1 MSTEIIHEKQ
11 DLTYLS
17 WSLIR
22 SSSGTAGSF
31 LKATDDLQQP
41 KIYYKLSN
49 YDGING
55 IVGHECINEIIV
67 DRLLNILEIEHLHY
81 DLIHADIDVD
91 GKEMETYLCASKDFK
106 AHGEHKVALDA
117 YYQAEKLD
125 GETPLQF
132 CTRNGWSDFIYKM
145 LVVDFLILNR
155 DRHGANIEVLR
166 NARKKS
172 LRLAPIF
179 DHGLSLLFNCHTE
192 EEINQFDVMKDRA
205 VQCFVGSR
213 SAQQNLMLIPK
224 DEILALNPL
233 QHTHKAYLL
242 EGLDG
247 IIPQSLQNKI
257 WDMIWQRWE
266 YYEIFA
272 VRDEDN
278 TTNKAVAYLFYYEKE
293 KRFYIELPEEAD
305 PWETPLIL
313 SFF

>member
-55 IVGHECINEIIV
+55 IVGHECVNEIIV
-67 DRLLNILEIEHLHY
+67 DRLLNILGIEHLHY

-247 IIPQSLQNKI
+247 IIPQSLQSKI

-266 YYEIFA
+266 YYENLCSQ
-272 VRDEDN
+272 R
-278 TTNKAVAYLFYYEKE
+278 
-293 KRFYIELPEEAD
+293 
-305 PWETPLIL
+305 
-313 SFF
+313 

>member
-172 LRLAPIF
+172 LWLAPIF

-266 YYEIFA
+266 YYENLCSQ
-272 VRDEDN
+272 R
-278 TTNKAVAYLFYYEKE
+278 
-293 KRFYIELPEEAD
+293 
-305 PWETPLIL
+305 
-313 SFF
+313 

>member
-17 WSLIR
+17 WSLIQ

-81 DLIHADIDVD
+81 NLIHADIDVD

-266 YYEIFA
+266 YYENLCSQ
-272 VRDEDN
+272 R
-278 TTNKAVAYLFYYEKE
+278 
-293 KRFYIELPEEAD
+293 
-305 PWETPLIL
+305 
-313 SFF
+313 

>member
-117 YYQAEKLD
+117 YYQAEKLN

-266 YYEIFA
+266 YYENLCSQ
-272 VRDEDN
+272 R
-278 TTNKAVAYLFYYEKE
+278 
-293 KRFYIELPEEAD
+293 
-305 PWETPLIL
+305 
-313 SFF
+313 

>member
-1 MSTEIIHEKQ
+1 MSPEIIHEKQ

-257 WDMIWQRWE
+257 WDMIWQRWK
-266 YYEIFA
+266 YYENLCSQ
-272 VRDEDN
+272 R
-278 TTNKAVAYLFYYEKE
+278 
-293 KRFYIELPEEAD
+293 
-305 PWETPLIL
+305 
-313 SFF
+313 

>member
-1 MSTEIIHEKQ
+1 MNTEIIHEKQ

-55 IVGHECINEIIV
+55 IIGHECVNELII
-67 DRLLNILEIEHLHY
+67 DRLLNILGIEHLHY
-81 DLIHADIDVD
+81 NLIHAEIDVD
-91 GKEMETYLCASKDFK
+91 GKKIETYLCASQDFK
-106 AHGEHKVALDA
+106 ARGEHKVALDA
-117 YYQAEKLD
+117 YYQTEKLE

-132 CTRNGWSDFIYKM
+132 CVRNGWSDFVYKM
-145 LVVDFLILNR
+145 LVVDFLVLNR

-166 NARKKS
+166 NSQKRTI
-172 LRLAPIF
+172 RMAPIF

-192 EEINQFDVMKDRA
+192 DEINRFDVMQDQM

-213 SAQQNLMLIPK
+213 SAQQNLELIPK
-224 DEILALNPL
+224 DEMPKLNPL
-233 QHTHKAYLL
+233 KEAHKAELQ

-247 IIPQSLQNKI
+247 IIPLCLQEQI
-257 WDMIWQRWE
+257 WNMIWQRWQ
-266 YYEIFA
+266 YYENLCNQ
-272 VRDEDN
+272 R
-278 TTNKAVAYLFYYEKE
+278 
-293 KRFYIELPEEAD
+293 
-305 PWETPLIL
+305 
-313 SFF
+313 

>member
-213 SAQQNLMLIPK
+213 SAQQNLMLISK

-247 IIPQSLQNKI
+247 IIAQSLQNKI

-266 YYEIFA
+266 YYENLCSQ
-272 VRDEDN
+272 R
-278 TTNKAVAYLFYYEKE
+278 
-293 KRFYIELPEEAD
+293 
-305 PWETPLIL
+305 
-313 SFF
+313 

>member
-172 LRLAPIF
+172 LRLAPVF

-266 YYEIFA
+266 YYENLCSQ
-272 VRDEDN
+272 R
-278 TTNKAVAYLFYYEKE
+278 
-293 KRFYIELPEEAD
+293 
-305 PWETPLIL
+305 
-313 SFF
+313 

>member
-106 AHGEHKVALDA
+106 AHGEHKIALDA

-192 EEINQFDVMKDRA
+192 EEINQFDLMKDRA

-266 YYEIFA
+266 YYENLCSQ
-272 VRDEDN
+272 R
-278 TTNKAVAYLFYYEKE
+278 
-293 KRFYIELPEEAD
+293 
-305 PWETPLIL
+305 
-313 SFF
+313 

>member
-22 SSSGTAGSF
+22 SSSGIAGSF

-81 DLIHADIDVD
+81 VLIHADIDVD

-132 CTRNGWSDFIYKM
+132 CTRNGWSDFTYKM

-266 YYEIFA
+266 YYENLCSQ
-272 VRDEDN
+272 R
-278 TTNKAVAYLFYYEKE
+278 
-293 KRFYIELPEEAD
+293 
-305 PWETPLIL
+305 
-313 SFF
+313 

>member
-31 LKATDDLQQP
+31 LKATDNLQQP

-49 YDGING
+49 FDGING

-247 IIPQSLQNKI
+247 IIQQSLQNKI

-266 YYEIFA
+266 YYENLCSQ
-272 VRDEDN
+272 R
-278 TTNKAVAYLFYYEKE
+278 
-293 KRFYIELPEEAD
+293 
-305 PWETPLIL
+305 
-313 SFF
+313 

>member
-205 VQCFVGSR
+205 VQCFVGTR

-257 WDMIWQRWE
+257 WDMIWKRWE
-266 YYEIFA
+266 YYENLCSQ
-272 VRDEDN
+272 R
-278 TTNKAVAYLFYYEKE
+278 
-293 KRFYIELPEEAD
+293 
-305 PWETPLIL
+305 
-313 SFF
+313 

>member
-91 GKEMETYLCASKDFK
+91 GKEMKTYRCASKDFK

-266 YYEIFA
+266 YYENLCSQ
-272 VRDEDN
+272 R
-278 TTNKAVAYLFYYEKE
+278 
-293 KRFYIELPEEAD
+293 
-305 PWETPLIL
+305 
-313 SFF
+313 

>member
-1 MSTEIIHEKQ
+1 
-11 DLTYLS
+11 
-17 WSLIR
+17 
-22 SSSGTAGSF
+22 
-31 LKATDDLQQP
+31 
-41 KIYYKLSN
+41 
-49 YDGING
+49 
-55 IVGHECINEIIV
+55 
-67 DRLLNILEIEHLHY
+67 
-81 DLIHADIDVD
+81 
-91 GKEMETYLCASKDFK
+91 
-106 AHGEHKVALDA
+106 
-117 YYQAEKLD
+117 
-125 GETPLQF
+125 
-132 CTRNGWSDFIYKM
+132 M

-213 SAQQNLMLIPK
+213 SVQQNLMLIPK
-224 DEILALNPL
+224 GEIPALNPL

-266 YYEIFA
+266 YYENLCSQ
-272 VRDEDN
+272 R
-278 TTNKAVAYLFYYEKE
+278 
-293 KRFYIELPEEAD
+293 
-305 PWETPLIL
+305 
-313 SFF
+313 

>member
-117 YYQAEKLD
+117 YYQAENLD

-145 LVVDFLILNR
+145 LVVDFLVLNR

-257 WDMIWQRWE
+257 WDMIWQRWK
-266 YYEIFA
+266 YYENLCSQ
-272 VRDEDN
+272 R
-278 TTNKAVAYLFYYEKE
+278 
-293 KRFYIELPEEAD
+293 
-305 PWETPLIL
+305 
-313 SFF
+313 

>member
-67 DRLLNILEIEHLHY
+67 DRLLNILGIEHLHY

-91 GKEMETYLCASKDFK
+91 GKEMETYLCASRDFK
-106 AHGEHKVALDA
+106 AHGEHKAALDA

-132 CTRNGWSDFIYKM
+132 CARNGWSDFIYKM

-205 VQCFVGSR
+205 VQFFVGSR

-266 YYEIFA
+266 YYENLCSQ
-272 VRDEDN
+272 R
-278 TTNKAVAYLFYYEKE
+278 
-293 KRFYIELPEEAD
+293 
-305 PWETPLIL
+305 
-313 SFF
+313 